1 MTANTFGVHQST
13 VSNVVVEVCSAI
25 SRHIQPDY
33 IHLPRTQE
41 EMKIKVAEFESKFG
55 MVQAFGCVDGT
66 HIPIR
71 RPYVDSQ
78 DYFNYKQY
86 FSVNVQAVCD
96 AQGKFM
102 DVDCRWPGCVHDAKV
117 FANSQINNAL
127 KSGNLPGT
135 FNNLLPGC
143 DKIPN
148 YIIGDPAYPLTPFC
162 MKEYQSCKT
171 NSEVL
176 FNNILREARN
186 PIECAFGRLKARWS
200 ILTRKIDLK
209 LENIPIVV
217 MACFVLHNFCEWH
230 NNTIDKEAVRAQME
244 WNCSEEST
252 HKNIPDPIY
261 SCTTG
266 EGELIRK
273 TLTSYVQINVPDSY

>member
-1 MTANTFGVHQST
+1 
-13 VSNVVVEVCSAI
+13 
-25 SRHIQPDY
+25 
-33 IHLPRTQE
+33 
-41 EMKIKVAEFESKFG
+41 
-55 MVQAFGCVDGT
+55 
-66 HIPIR
+66 
-71 RPYVDSQ
+71 
-78 DYFNYKQY
+78 
-86 FSVNVQAVCD
+86 
-96 AQGKFM
+96 M
-102 DVDCRWPGCVHDAKV
+102 DVDCGWPGCVHDAKV

-252 HKNIPDPIY
+252 NKNIPDPIY

-266 EGELIRK
+266 EGELVRK
-273 TLTSYVQINVPDSY
+273 TLTSYVKINVPDSY